1 MKIKRLIGLLILS
14 LLTILF
20 VVAICIAM
28 QSVIK
33 GLLLIVI
40 SILLASAIMF
50 GIRLGYL
57 SGNPR

>member
-1 MKIKRLIGLLILS
+1 MKIRKLIGLLILS

-20 VVAICIAM
+20 IVAICIAM

-40 SILLASAIMF
+40 SILLASAIVF
-50 GIRLGYL
+50 GIRLVVDE
-57 SGNPR
+57 

>member
-1 MKIKRLIGLLILS
+1 MKIRRLIGLLILS

-20 VVAICIAM
+20 IVAICIAM

-40 SILLASAIMF
+40 SILFASAIMF
-50 GIRLGYL
+50 GIYL
-57 SGNPR
+57 VVDE

>member
-1 MKIKRLIGLLILS
+1 MKIRRLIGFFILS

-28 QSVIK
+28 QSMIK

-50 GIRLGYL
+50 GIRLVVGQ
-57 SGNPR
+57 

>member
-1 MKIKRLIGLLILS
+1 MKIRRLIGVLILS

-20 VVAICIAM
+20 IVAICIAM

-40 SILLASAIMF
+40 SILFASAIMF
-50 GIRLGYL
+50 GIYL
-57 SGNPR
+57 VVGQ